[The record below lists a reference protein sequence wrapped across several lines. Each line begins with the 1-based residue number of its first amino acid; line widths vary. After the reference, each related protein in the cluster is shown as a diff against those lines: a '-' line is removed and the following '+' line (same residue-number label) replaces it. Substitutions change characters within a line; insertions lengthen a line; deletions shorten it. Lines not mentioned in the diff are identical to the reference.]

1 MMNAA
6 NYRKWGAQRNQSGD
20 TDFSIWAPASAA
32 VKLWLNDAEFDMHTA
47 GDGWHHI
54 TKPALPGDRYCF
66 VLADRTRV
74 ADPAS
79 NQQQVGPLGPSLIVN
94 HDFAWKNPDWK
105 GRPWH
110 ETVVYELHIGTFTP
124 EGTFAAAAEKLEYL
138 ADVGITAIELM
149 PLATFAGSR
158 GWGYDG
164 VLQFSPQRDYGS
176 PDELKAFIDQAHG
189 HGIMVLLDVVYN
201 HFGPAGNTLQAYAP
215 AFFKKDETP
224 WGPAPDFNRAEVRSF
239 FLQNAFYW
247 LETYR
252 FDGLRIDAADH
263 LAGGGGEVDFLIEM
277 AREVKRIIRN
287 RHVHLVIEDARNAAS
302 PMTPL
307 ADGTVLIDAQ
317 WNDDFHHVVHVATTK
332 EKGGIYGDFA
342 ARPYDKLCRSLATG
356 FVYQGEPRP
365 SRDFGSS
372 GEPSE
377 HLPPQRFVNF
387 LHNHDQAGNRLRGER
402 LRALIA
408 LPLFET
414 LETILLLSPQTPL
427 IFMGDDHGSANPF
440 FFFSDHP
447 DDDREQEIEN
457 RLKQAEMFQGELP
470 PNARQLVRDPND
482 PHTMQLSTLNWQG
495 AETTDGKLARARMTA
510 LLSKRRWHIWPL
522 LCSHFEKGVVLE
534 CESKCLAID
543 WHFQMGRLQMRANL
557 SANTCELPPVKGKL
571 LHQYGSIN
579 NTNYGGY
586 AAQFAVDG
594 PRSVQIST

>member
-1 MMNAA
+1 MNAA
-6 NYRKWGAQRNQSGD
+6 NYRKWGAQRHQSGD
-20 TDFSIWAPASAA
+20 TDFSIWAPASAT

-47 GDGWHHI
+47 GDGWHDI
-54 TKPALPGDRYCF
+54 TKPALPGDRYGF

-79 NQQQVGPLGPSLIVN
+79 NRQQEGPRGPSLIVN
-94 HDFAWKNPDWK
+94 HDFAWKNPNWK

-110 ETVVYELHIGTFTP
+110 EAVVYELHIGTFTP

-138 ADVGITAIELM
+138 ADVGITTIELM

-164 VLQFSPQRDYGS
+164 VLQFSPQRDYGT

-215 AFFKKDETP
+215 AFFKKHETP

-263 LAGGGGEVDFLIEM
+263 LAGGDGEVDFLIEM
-277 AREVKRIIRN
+277 AREVKRTIRN

-302 PMTPL
+302 PMTPM
-307 ADGTVLIDAQ
+307 ADGAILVDAQ
-317 WNDDFHHVVHVATTK
+317 WNDDFHHVIHVATTN
-332 EKGGIYGDFA
+332 EEGGIYEDFA
-342 ARPYDKLCRSLATG
+342 SRPYENLRRSLATG

-365 SRDFGSS
+365 SRNFAAS
-372 GEPSE
+372 GEPSG
-377 HLPPQRFVNF
+377 HLPPHRFVNF

-402 LRALIA
+402 LRALIPP
-408 LPLFET
+408 PLFGT
-414 LETILLLSPQTPL
+414 LEAILLLCPQTPL
-427 IFMGDDHGSANPF
+427 VFMGDEHGSANPF

-447 DDDREQEIEN
+447 DHNREQEIRN
-457 RLKQAEMFQGELP
+457 RLKQAESFQGELP
-470 PNARQLVRDPND
+470 PDASQMVMDPND
-482 PHTMQLSTLNWQG
+482 QHTMQLSTLKWTH
-495 AETTDGKLARARMTA
+495 AETTEGKQARADMAA
-510 LLSKRRWHIWPL
+510 LLAKRRGHIWPL
-522 LCSHFEKGVVLE
+522 LCSHFEKGISLE
-534 CESKCLAID
+534 CEPRCLAID
-543 WHFQMGRLQMRANL
+543 WHFKAGRLEMRANL
-557 SANTCELPPVKGKL
+557 SENMCELPAVKGEI
-571 LHQYGSIN
+571 LHRNGSIS
-579 NTNYGGY
+579 NTRYEGY
-586 AAQFAVDG
+586 AAQFAIYAG
-594 PRSVQIST
+594 R